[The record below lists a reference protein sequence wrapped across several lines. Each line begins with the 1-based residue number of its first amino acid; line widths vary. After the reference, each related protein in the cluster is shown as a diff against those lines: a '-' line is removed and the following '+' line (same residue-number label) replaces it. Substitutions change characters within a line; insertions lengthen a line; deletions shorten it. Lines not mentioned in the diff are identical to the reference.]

1 MPIFEY
7 ECSACGERFEQ
18 LVRSPQET
26 GPAVVCPRCGGQNL
40 QQLQS
45 LFAVNSADTRRQHW
59 SQGRRRA
66 QKDLS
71 EQKRA
76 EMEAV
81 IRHHNEHD

>member
-18 LVRSPQET
+18 LVRSAQET
-26 GPAVVCPRCGGQNL
+26 GTAVACPRCGGQNL
-40 QQLQS
+40 RQLQS

-59 SQGRRRA
+59 SQGRRQA

-71 EQKRA
+71 DQKHA

-81 IRHHNEHD
+81 IRHHHEHD